1 MYFIKYISCFIF
13 EKNQFFKNF
22 KFIYNVCQ
30 NNIMSSFLN
39 KLRKKEEPI
48 IEEQGPVWDDR
59 IFWVSTLQK
68 IAFPVLNNLSK
79 GSLRKNM
86 PYESPSLEGQKF
98 SYLEAFARVFNGIAP
113 WLELGPD
120 SSEEGIVRE
129 NYIQMTKKAISNAVN
144 PNNNDYIFVV
154 EPKQSL
160 VDVALFAQGL
170 LRAKNQIWLNL
181 QMDDQARIIREL
193 KNTRVIAPY
202 ENHWLL
208 FTSMIEAALL
218 EFTGEC
224 DKERL
229 SYGVRK
235 FRDELYMGDGI
246 YSDGESFTSGYFNS
260 MVIHPMLNDILKVMR
275 KYGIN
280 DGEFLDVQLM
290 RSSRLASQLERTI
303 SPEGTY
309 PLIGSCMGYRCG
321 IFHLLSQAALLK
333 ILPRNI
339 NPAQVRSA
347 LTAVLKKQF
356 GENQNFSSSGWLI
369 LGLNGSQTDI
379 AENDINT
386 GSLYFCCTI
395 FVALGLDASDA
406 FWTAPFAEWTSIQA
420 WNGHPLQKDQSI
432 DF

>member
-1 MYFIKYISCFIF
+1 
-13 EKNQFFKNF
+13 
-22 KFIYNVCQ
+22 
-30 NNIMSSFLN
+30 MSSFLN
-39 KLRKKEEPI
+39 RLKKKEEPI
-48 IEEQGPVWDDR
+48 IEDEPQIEDR
-59 IFWVSTLQK
+59 IHWVSILQK
-68 IAFPVLNNLSK
+68 ITFPVLNNLAK

-86 PYESPSLEGQKF
+86 PYESTSAEGQKF

-120 SSEEGIVRE
+120 NSEEGTVRE
-129 NYIQMTKKAISNAVN
+129 KYIRMTMKAISNAVN
-144 PNNNDYIFVV
+144 PNNSDYIFVV

-181 QMDDQARIIREL
+181 PMDDQARIIREL

-229 SYGVRK
+229 SYGVSR
-235 FRDELYMGDGI
+235 FRDDFYIGDGI
-246 YSDGESFTSGYFNS
+246 YSDGEDFTSGYFNS
-260 MVIHPMLNDILKVMR
+260 IVIHPMLNDILKVMR
-275 KYGIN
+275 KYSISE
-280 DGEFLDVQLM
+280 GELLDVQLM
-290 RSSRLASQLERTI
+290 RSSRLSSQLERTI

-309 PLIGSCMGYRCG
+309 PLLGSCLSYRCG
-321 IFHLLSQAALLK
+321 VFHLLSQAALLK

-339 NPAQVRSA
+339 KPAQVRSA
-347 LTAVLKKQF
+347 LTTVLKKQF
-356 GENQNFSSSGWLI
+356 AENQNFSSNGWL
-369 LGLNGSQTDI
+369 LVGLNGSQLDI
-379 AENDINT
+379 SESDINT
-386 GSLYFCCTI
+386 GSVYFCCAI
-395 FVALGLDASDA
+395 FLALGLPASDL
-406 FWTAPFAEWTSIQA
+406 FWTEPYAEWTSVQA
-420 WNGHPLQKDQSI
+420 WTGQPIQKDQTI

>member
-1 MYFIKYISCFIF
+1 
-13 EKNQFFKNF
+13 
-22 KFIYNVCQ
+22 
-30 NNIMSSFLN
+30 MSSFLN
-39 KLRKKEEPI
+39 RLKKKEEPI
-48 IEEQGPVWDDR
+48 IEDEPQIEDR
-59 IFWVSTLQK
+59 IHWVSILQK
-68 IAFPVLNNLSK
+68 ITFPVLNNLAK

-86 PYESPSLEGQKF
+86 PYESTSAEGQKF

-120 SSEEGIVRE
+120 NSEEGTVRE
-129 NYIQMTKKAISNAVN
+129 KYIRMTMKAISNAVN
-144 PNNNDYIFVV
+144 PNNSDYIFVV

-181 QMDDQARIIREL
+181 PMDDQARIIREL

-229 SYGVRK
+229 SYGVSR
-235 FRDELYMGDGI
+235 FRGDFYIGDGI
-246 YSDGESFTSGYFNS
+246 YSDGEDFTSGYFNS
-260 MVIHPMLNDILKVMR
+260 IVIHPMLNDILKVMR
-275 KYGIN
+275 KYSISE
-280 DGEFLDVQLM
+280 GELLDVQLM
-290 RSSRLASQLERTI
+290 RSSRLSSQLERTI

-309 PLIGSCMGYRCG
+309 PLLGSCLSYRCG
-321 IFHLLSQAALLK
+321 VFHLLSQAALLK

-339 NPAQVRSA
+339 KPAQVRSA
-347 LTAVLKKQF
+347 LTTVLKKQF
-356 GENQNFSSSGWLI
+356 AENQNFSSNGWLVV
-369 LGLNGSQTDI
+369 GLNGSQLDI
-379 AENDINT
+379 SESDINT
-386 GSLYFCCTI
+386 GSVYFCCAI
-395 FVALGLDASDA
+395 FLALGLPASDL
-406 FWTAPFAEWTSIQA
+406 FWTEPYAEWTSVQA
-420 WNGHPLQKDQSI
+420 WTGQPIQKDQTI

>member
-1 MYFIKYISCFIF
+1 
-13 EKNQFFKNF
+13 
-22 KFIYNVCQ
+22 
-30 NNIMSSFLN
+30 MSSFF
-39 KLRKKEEPI
+39 KRLRKKEEPI
-48 IEEQGPVWDDR
+48 IEDEPQIEDR
-59 IFWVSTLQK
+59 IHWVSILQK
-68 IAFPVLNNLSK
+68 ITFPVLNNLAK

-86 PYESPSLEGQKF
+86 PYESTSAEGQKF

-120 SSEEGIVRE
+120 NSEEGTVRE
-129 NYIQMTKKAISNAVN
+129 KYIRMTMKAISNAVN
-144 PNNNDYIFVV
+144 PNNSDYIFVV

-181 QMDDQARIIREL
+181 PMDDQARIIREL

-229 SYGVRK
+229 SYGVSR
-235 FRDELYMGDGI
+235 FRDDFYIGDGI
-246 YSDGESFTSGYFNS
+246 YSDGEDFTSGYFNS
-260 MVIHPMLNDILKVMR
+260 IVIHPMLNDILKVMR
-275 KYGIN
+275 KYSISE
-280 DGEFLDVQLM
+280 GELLDVQLM
-290 RSSRLASQLERTI
+290 RSSRLSSQLERTI

-309 PLIGSCMGYRCG
+309 PLLGSCLSYRCG
-321 IFHLLSQAALLK
+321 VFHLLSQAALLK

-339 NPAQVRSA
+339 KPAQVRSA
-347 LTAVLKKQF
+347 LTTVLKKQF
-356 GENQNFSSSGWLI
+356 AENQNFSSNGWL
-369 LGLNGSQTDI
+369 LVGLNGSQLDI
-379 AENDINT
+379 SESDINT
-386 GSLYFCCTI
+386 GSVYFCCAI
-395 FVALGLDASDA
+395 FLALGLPASDL
-406 FWTAPFAEWTSIQA
+406 FWTEPYAEWTSVQA
-420 WNGHPLQKDQSI
+420 WTGQPIQKDQTI

>member
-1 MYFIKYISCFIF
+1 
-13 EKNQFFKNF
+13 
-22 KFIYNVCQ
+22 
-30 NNIMSSFLN
+30 MSSFLN
-39 KLRKKEEPI
+39 RLKKKEEPI
-48 IEEQGPVWDDR
+48 IEDEPHVLEDR
-59 IFWVSTLQK
+59 DYWVSLLQK
-68 IAFPVLNNLSK
+68 ITFPVLSNLAK

-86 PYESPSLEGQKF
+86 PYESISLEGQKF

-120 SSEEGIVRE
+120 SSEEGVIRE
-129 NYIQMTKKAISNAVN
+129 KYTKITMKAISNAVN

-181 QMDDQARIIREL
+181 PMDDQARIIREL

-208 FTSMIEAALL
+208 FTAMIEAALL

-229 SYGVRK
+229 SYGIAR
-235 FRDELYMGDGI
+235 FRDEFYLGDGI
-246 YSDGESFTSGYFNS
+246 YSDGEDFTSGYFNS
-260 MVIHPMLNDILKVMR
+260 IVIHPMLNDILKVMR
-275 KYGIN
+275 KYGIRE
-280 DGEFLDVQLM
+280 GEFLDVQLM
-290 RSSRLASQLERTI
+290 RSSRLSSQLERTI

-309 PLIGSCMGYRCG
+309 PLLGSCLTYRCG

-339 NPAQVRSA
+339 HPAQVRSA
-347 LTAVLKKQF
+347 LTAVLKRQF
-356 GENQNFSSSGWLI
+356 GANQNFSSNGWL
-369 LGLNGSQTDI
+369 LFGLNGSQMDI
-379 AENDINT
+379 SESDINT
-386 GSLYFCCTI
+386 GSLYFCCAI
-395 FVALGLDASDA
+395 FIALGLPESDL
-406 FWTAPFAEWTSIQA
+406 FWTEPFAEWSSVKA
-420 WNGHPLQKDQSI
+420 WNGSKIEKDQTI

>member
-1 MYFIKYISCFIF
+1 
-13 EKNQFFKNF
+13 
-22 KFIYNVCQ
+22 
-30 NNIMSSFLN
+30 MSSFLN
-39 KLRKKEEPI
+39 RLKKKEDPI
-48 IEEQGPVWDDR
+48 IEEETPDWEDR
-59 IFWVSTLQK
+59 IYWISILRK
-68 IAFPVLNNLSK
+68 ISNPVLTNLAK

-86 PYESPSLEGQKF
+86 PYESTSLEGQKF

-120 SSEEGIVRE
+120 SSEEGILRE
-129 NYIQMTKKAISNAVN
+129 KYIKVTMKAISNAVN

-181 QMDDQARIIREL
+181 PMDDQARIIREL
-193 KNTRVIAPY
+193 KNTRIIAPY

-208 FTSMIEAALL
+208 FTAMIEAALL

-229 SYGVRK
+229 SYGIRR
-235 FRDELYMGDGI
+235 FRDEFYMGDGI
-246 YSDGESFTSGYFNS
+246 YSDGEDFTSDYFNS
-260 MVIHPMLNDILKVMR
+260 LVIHPMLNDILKVMR
-275 KYGIN
+275 KYGIRE
-280 DGEFLDVQLM
+280 GEFLDVQLM

-309 PLIGSCMGYRCG
+309 PLIGSCLSYRCG

-347 LTAVLKKQF
+347 LTTVIKKQF
-356 GENQNFSSSGWLI
+356 GENQNFSSNGWL
-369 LGLNGSQTDI
+369 LVGLNGSQLDI
-379 AENDINT
+379 SESDINT
-386 GSLYFCCTI
+386 GSVYFCCAV
-395 FVALGLDASDA
+395 FLALGLPDSDL
-406 FWTAPFAEWTSIQA
+406 FWTEPYADWTSIKA
-420 WNGHPLQKDQSI
+420 WNGDEIQKDQSI

>member
-1 MYFIKYISCFIF
+1 
-13 EKNQFFKNF
+13 
-22 KFIYNVCQ
+22 
-30 NNIMSSFLN
+30 MSSFF
-39 KLRKKEEPI
+39 KRLRKKEEPI
-48 IEEQGPVWDDR
+48 IEDKPQVLEDR
-59 IFWVSTLQK
+59 VYWVSLLQK
-68 IAFPVLNNLSK
+68 ITFPVLNNLAK
-79 GSLRKNM
+79 GTLRKNM
-86 PYESPSLEGQKF
+86 PYESTSLEGQKF

-120 SSEEGIVRE
+120 SSEEGTVRE
-129 NYIQMTKKAISNAVN
+129 KYIQMTMKAISNAVN

-181 QMDDQARIIREL
+181 PMDDQARIIREL

-229 SYGVRK
+229 SYGVGR
-235 FRDELYMGDGI
+235 FRDDFYIGDGI
-246 YSDGESFTSGYFNS
+246 YSDGEDFTSGYFNS
-260 MVIHPMLNDILKVMR
+260 IVIHPMLNDILKVMR

-280 DGEFLDVQLM
+280 EGEFLDVQLM
-290 RSSRLASQLERTI
+290 RSSRLSSQLERTI

-309 PLIGSCMGYRCG
+309 PLLGSCLSYRCG

-347 LTAVLKKQF
+347 LTRVLRKQF
-356 GENQNFSSSGWLI
+356 GENQNFTNNGWL
-369 LGLNGSQTDI
+369 LVGLNGSQLDI
-379 AENDINT
+379 SESDINT
-386 GSLYFCCTI
+386 GSLYFCCAI
-395 FVALGLDASDA
+395 FLTLGLPASDL
-406 FWTAPFAEWTSIQA
+406 FWTGEFAEWSTIQA
-420 WNGHPLQKDQSI
+420 WRGHPIQKDQSI

>member
-1 MYFIKYISCFIF
+1 
-13 EKNQFFKNF
+13 
-22 KFIYNVCQ
+22 
-30 NNIMSSFLN
+30 MSSFLN
-39 KLRKKEEPI
+39 RLKKKEEPV
-48 IEEQGPVWDDR
+48 IEDEPQILEDR
-59 IFWVSTLQK
+59 VYWVSILQK
-68 IAFPVLNNLSK
+68 ITFPVLNNLAK

-86 PYESPSLEGQKF
+86 PYESISLEGQKF

-120 SSEEGIVRE
+120 SSEEGIIRE
-129 NYIQMTKKAISNAVN
+129 KYTRMTMKAISNAVN

-181 QMDDQARIIREL
+181 PMDDQARIIREL
-193 KNTRVIAPY
+193 KNTRIIAPY

-208 FTSMIEAALL
+208 FTAMIEAALL

-224 DKERL
+224 DRERL
-229 SYGVRK
+229 IYGIIK
-235 FRDELYMGDGI
+235 FRDEFYSGDGI
-246 YSDGESFTSGYFNS
+246 YSDGEDFTVDYFNS
-260 MVIHPMLNDILKVMR
+260 LVIHPMLNDILKVMR
-275 KYGIN
+275 KYGIRE
-280 DGEFLDVQLM
+280 GEFLDVQLM
-290 RSSRLASQLERTI
+290 RSSRLSSQLERII

-309 PLIGSCMGYRCG
+309 PLVGSCLTYRCG
-321 IFHLLSQAALLK
+321 VFHLLSQASLLK

-356 GENQNFSSSGWLI
+356 AENQNFSSNGWL
-369 LGLNGSQTDI
+369 LVGLNGSQTDI
-379 AENDINT
+379 SESDINT

-395 FVALGLDASDA
+395 FLALGLPDSDV
-406 FWTAPFAEWTSIQA
+406 FWTSPYAEWTSIQA
-420 WNGHPLQKDQSI
+420 WNGQPIQKDQSI

>member
-1 MYFIKYISCFIF
+1 
-13 EKNQFFKNF
+13 
-22 KFIYNVCQ
+22 
-30 NNIMSSFLN
+30 MSSFLN

-48 IEEQGPVWDDR
+48 IEEEGPVWDDR

-68 IAFPVLNNLSK
+68 ITFPVLSNLAK

-129 NYIQMTKKAISNAVN
+129 KYIQVTKKAISNAVN

-193 KNTRVIAPY
+193 KNTRIIAPY

-229 SYGVRK
+229 SYGVSK
-235 FRDELYMGDGI
+235 FRDELYIGDGI
-246 YSDGESFTSGYFNS
+246 YSDGEEFASGYFNS

-290 RSSRLASQLERTI
+290 RSSRLSSQLERTI

-321 IFHLLSQAALLK
+321 VFHLLSQAALLK

-347 LTAVLKKQF
+347 LTEVLKKQF
-356 GENQNFSSSGWLI
+356 AENQNFSSSGWLL

-395 FVALGLDASDA
+395 FAALGLDASDA
-406 FWTAPFAEWTSIQA
+406 FWTAPFAEWTSMQA

-432 DF
+432 NF

>member
-1 MYFIKYISCFIF
+1 
-13 EKNQFFKNF
+13 
-22 KFIYNVCQ
+22 
-30 NNIMSSFLN
+30 MSSFLN
-39 KLRKKEEPI
+39 RLKKKEDPI
-48 IEEQGPVWDDR
+48 IEEKVPVWEDR
-59 IFWVSTLQK
+59 IYWISILQK
-68 IAFPVLNNLSK
+68 ITNPVLNNLAK

-86 PYESPSLEGQKF
+86 PYESTSLEGQKF

-120 SSEEGIVRE
+120 SSEEGILRE
-129 NYIQMTKKAISNAVN
+129 KYIKMTMKAISNAVN

-181 QMDDQARIIREL
+181 PMDDQARIIREL
-193 KNTRVIAPY
+193 KNTRMIAPY

-208 FTSMIEAALL
+208 FTAMIEAALL

-229 SYGVRK
+229 SYGIRR
-235 FRDELYMGDGI
+235 FRDEFYMGDGI
-246 YSDGESFTSGYFNS
+246 YSDGEGFTSDYFNS
-260 MVIHPMLNDILKVMR
+260 IVIHPMLNDMLKVMR
-275 KYGIN
+275 KYGIRE
-280 DGEFLDVQLM
+280 GEFLDVQLM

-309 PLIGSCMGYRCG
+309 PLLGSCLAYRCG
-321 IFHLLSQAALLK
+321 IFHLLSQAALMK

-356 GENQNFSSSGWLI
+356 GENQNFSSNGWL
-369 LGLNGSQTDI
+369 LVGLNGSQIDI
-379 AENDINT
+379 SESDINT
-386 GSLYFCCTI
+386 GSLYFCCSI
-395 FVALGLDASDA
+395 FLALGLPASDL
-406 FWTAPFAEWTSIQA
+406 FWTEPYADWTSIKA
-420 WNGHPLQKDQSI
+420 WNGQQIQKDQSI

>member
-1 MYFIKYISCFIF
+1 MA
-13 EKNQFFKNF
+13 
-22 KFIYNVCQ
+22 
-30 NNIMSSFLN
+30 SFLN
-39 KLRKKEEPI
+39 KLRKKEEPV
-48 IEEQGPVWDDR
+48 IEEQEFSLSDR
-59 IFWVSTLQK
+59 VFWVSTLQK
-68 IAFPVLNNLSK
+68 IAYPVLNNLAKS
-79 GSLRKNM
+79 SLRKNM

-113 WLELGPD
+113 WLELGAD
-120 SSEEGIVRE
+120 NSEEGIVRE
-129 NYIQMTKKAISNAVN
+129 KYIRMTKRAISNAVN

-229 SYGVRK
+229 SYGISR
-235 FRDELYMGDGI
+235 FRDDFYRGDGI
-246 YSDGESFTSGYFNS
+246 YSDGEVFTSDYFNS

-275 KYGIN
+275 KYGIAE
-280 DGEFLDVQLM
+280 GEFLDVQLM
-290 RSSRLASQLERTI
+290 RSSRLSSQLERTI
-303 SPEGTY
+303 APDATY
-309 PLIGSCMGYRCG
+309 PLIGSCLSYRCG
-321 IFHLLSQAALLK
+321 VFHLLSQAALLK

-339 NPAQVRSA
+339 NPAQVRCA

-356 GENQNFSSSGWLI
+356 SENQNFSNNGWLL

-379 AENDINT
+379 SESDINT
-386 GSLYFCCTI
+386 GSLYFCCTV
-395 FVALGLDASDA
+395 FLPLGLDASNA
-406 FWTAPFAEWTSIQA
+406 FWTSEPAEWTSVQA
-420 WNGHPLQKDQSI
+420 WNGHQIKRDQSI

>member
-1 MYFIKYISCFIF
+1 
-13 EKNQFFKNF
+13 
-22 KFIYNVCQ
+22 
-30 NNIMSSFLN
+30 MSNSFL
-39 KLRKKEEPI
+39 KRFKKKEEPEIEETPNI
-48 IEEQGPVWDDR
+48 IEDR
-59 IFWVSTLQK
+59 EYWISIMRK
-68 IAFPVLNNLSK
+68 ISNPVLTNLAK
-79 GSLRKNM
+79 GSLKKNM
-86 PYESPSLEGQKF
+86 PYESTSLEGQKF
-98 SYLEAFARVFNGIAP
+98 AYLEAFARVFNGISP

-120 SSEEGIVRE
+120 NSEEGILRKK
-129 NYIQMTKKAISNAVN
+129 YIKVTLKAISNAVN
-144 PNNNDYIFVV
+144 PNHNDYIFSI

-193 KNTRVIAPY
+193 KNTRTIAPY

-229 SYGVRK
+229 SYGIRR
-235 FRDELYMGDGI
+235 FRDEFYIGDGI
-246 YSDGESFTSGYFNS
+246 YSDGEDFTVGYFNS
-260 MVIHPMLNDILKVMR
+260 IVIHPMLNDILKVMR

-280 DGEFLDVQLM
+280 EGEFLDIQLM
-290 RSSRLASQLERTI
+290 RSSRLASELERTI

-309 PLIGSCMGYRCG
+309 PLLGSCLSYRCG

-347 LTAVLKKQF
+347 LTKILKKQF
-356 GENQNFSSSGWLI
+356 GDSTNFNSAGWLI
-369 LGLNGSQTDI
+369 VGLHGSQMDI
-379 AENDINT
+379 SESDINT
-386 GSLYFCCTI
+386 GSVYLCCSV
-395 FVALGLDASDA
+395 FLALGLGVSDI
-406 FWTAPFAEWTSIQA
+406 FWTSPFAEWSSLKA
-420 WNGHPLQKDQSI
+420 WNGHEIQKDQSI

>member
-1 MYFIKYISCFIF
+1 
-13 EKNQFFKNF
+13 
-22 KFIYNVCQ
+22 
-30 NNIMSSFLN
+30 MSSFL
-39 KLRKKEEPI
+39 KRIKKKEEPI
-48 IEEQGPVWDDR
+48 IEDEPQVLEDR
-59 IFWVSTLQK
+59 IYWVSLLQK
-68 IAFPVLNNLSK
+68 ITFPVLNNLSK
-79 GSLRKNM
+79 GTLRKNM
-86 PYESPSLEGQKF
+86 PYESTSLEGQKF

-129 NYIQMTKKAISNAVN
+129 KYTRMTMKAISNAVN
-144 PNNNDYIFVV
+144 PNHNDYIFVV

-181 QMDDQARIIREL
+181 PMDDQARIIREL

-229 SYGVRK
+229 SYGIHR
-235 FRDELYMGDGI
+235 FRDEFYIGDGI
-246 YSDGESFTSGYFNS
+246 YSDGEDFTAGYFNS
-260 MVIHPMLNDILKVMR
+260 IVIHPMLNDILKVMR

-280 DGEFLDVQLM
+280 EGEFLDVQLM
-290 RSSRLASQLERTI
+290 RSSRLSSQLERTI

-309 PLIGSCMGYRCG
+309 PLLGSCLAYRCG
-321 IFHLLSQAALLK
+321 VFHLLSQAALLK

-347 LTAVLKKQF
+347 LTKVLRKQF
-356 GENQNFSSSGWLI
+356 GENQNFTSNGWL
-369 LGLNGSQTDI
+369 LVGLNGSQLDI
-379 AENDINT
+379 SESDINT
-386 GSLYFCCTI
+386 GSLYFCCAI
-395 FVALGLDASDA
+395 FAALGLQASDL
-406 FWTAPFAEWTSIQA
+406 FWTGEFAEWSSIQA
-420 WNGHPLQKDQSI
+420 WNGHKIEKDQSI